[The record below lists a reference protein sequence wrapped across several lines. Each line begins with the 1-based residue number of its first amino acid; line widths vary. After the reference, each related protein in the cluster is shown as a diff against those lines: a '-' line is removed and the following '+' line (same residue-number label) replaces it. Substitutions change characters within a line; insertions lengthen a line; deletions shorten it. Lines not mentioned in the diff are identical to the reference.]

1 MQLRDRR
8 KVELNELMVALVP
21 TKEAGDD
28 DEQSQLMHMI
38 GQI

>member
-28 DEQSQLMHMI
+28 DQSQLMHMI